1 MPVFV
6 DTNIAAYAFGEDTAK
21 RARARA
27 LLADH
32 PTISTQV
39 INEFLN
45 VCRVKLKIDVTTRHR
60 LAQEM
65 MSGCD
70 LVTVNPAVVQ
80 KAMAIEAQHGLN
92 YWDCLII
99 AAALLAGCDTLY
111 SEDMQE
117 GQVFEGRLTVV
128 NPFSAKV

>member
-6 DTNIAAYAFGEDTAK
+6 DTNITAYAFGADATK
-21 RARARA
+21 KARARA
-27 LLADH
+27 LLADR

-45 VCRVKLKIDVTTRHR
+45 VCRVKLKIDVATRHR
-60 LAQEM
+60 LAQEIM
-65 MSGCD
+65 AGCD
-70 LVTVNPAVVQ
+70 VVNVTGAVIE
-80 KAMAIEAQHGLN
+80 KAMTIETRHGLN

-111 SEDMQE
+111 SEDMQD
-117 GQVFEGRLTVV
+117 GQVFEGRLKVV
-128 NPFSAKV
+128 NPFGVGS